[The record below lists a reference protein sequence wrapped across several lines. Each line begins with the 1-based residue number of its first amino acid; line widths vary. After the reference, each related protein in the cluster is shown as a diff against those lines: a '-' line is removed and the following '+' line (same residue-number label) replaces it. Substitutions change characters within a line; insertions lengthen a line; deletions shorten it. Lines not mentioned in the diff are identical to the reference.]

1 MYSWRRIAAG
11 LAMVTLL
18 SGLTACSDTGITKT
32 DAYSVG
38 CPALDAV
45 VGGGALGTKAAVAA
59 LKKIREQPDL
69 DQQTQRWLDAAIGGL
84 STTDPNKMPAE
95 AKALLVD
102 GCEQNGYPLRN
113 LRA

>member
-1 MYSWRRIAAG
+1 MYSWRRIVAG
-11 LAMVTLL
+11 LALVTLL
-18 SGLTACSDTGITKT
+18 GGLPACSDTGVTRS

-45 VGGGALGTKAAVAA
+45 VGGGALGTKATVAA
-59 LKKIREQPDL
+59 LKKIRERPDL
-69 DQQTQRWLDAAIGGL
+69 DSQTERWLDAAIGGL

-95 AKALLVD
+95 ARSLLID